1 MRVCLGG
8 TFEFLHCG
16 HQKLLRRAFE
26 IGEYIYIG
34 LTTDKFAT
42 RKGRKI
48 TPFEARRAGLA
59 RFIAEELPP
68 KRWEIAPLEDR
79 FGPTVDGDFQAIAV
93 SPGTEPG
100 AREINRLRRE
110 SGFPELEVVVVPWAL
125 AQDGQPISS
134 RRIAAG
140 EIDPEGKL
148 LAPAKAPA
156 KSKRAA
162 AACRPDTSAV

>member
-1 MRVCLGG
+1 M
-8 TFEFLHCG
+8 
-16 HQKLLRRAFE
+16 
-26 IGEYIYIG
+26 
-34 LTTDKFAT
+34 
-42 RKGRKI
+42 
-48 TPFEARRAGLA
+48 A
-59 RFIAEELPP
+59 RFITEELPP
-68 KRWEIAPLEDR
+68 KRWEIASLEDR
-79 FGPTVDGDFQAIAV
+79 FGPTVDGDFQAIVV

-110 SGFPELEVVVVPWAL
+110 GRFPELEVVVVPWAL